1 MSNIERMNFV
11 IWAARQDPKFIQSR
25 RAYVSALWAWRSVV
39 RSNPMLRRVIG

>member
-11 IWAARQDPKFIQSR
+11 IWAARRDPKFTQSR

-39 RSNPMLRRVIG
+39 RNNPMLRRVIG